1 MNEKYEH
8 NVQLKIVLTQ
18 TINTIARLVILVDVH
33 EEAPLIQIVYPVNQ
47 DLLCSH
53 MMATQVNV
61 YQLVQNFTMEI
72 LVLIHV
78 RSDTGLE

>member
-33 EEAPLIQIVYPVNQ
+33 EEALLIQIVYPVNQ
-47 DLLCSH
+47 DHLCSH